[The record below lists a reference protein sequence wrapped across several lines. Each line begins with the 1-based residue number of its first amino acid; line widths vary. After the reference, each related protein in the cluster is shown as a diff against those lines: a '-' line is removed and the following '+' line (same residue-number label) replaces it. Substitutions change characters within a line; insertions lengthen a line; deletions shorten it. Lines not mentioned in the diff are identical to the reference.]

1 MKKNLVKSLAFT
13 FLILNIGFLACEEK
27 IDYTAQLIQQEIDD
41 REAYIEAE
49 GISDSSKTASGLY
62 YIETKEGTGVQ
73 ATAGNVV
80 KVNYQ
85 GELLN
90 GFVFDST
97 WDEAFSHK
105 EPYVFTLGTG
115 AVIAG
120 WDEAIA
126 LMKEGGTAKLIIPSE
141 LAYGA
146 NGKGG
151 SIPPY
156 TTLVFYVE
164 LVDVE

>member
-1 MKKNLVKSLAFT
+1 MMKNNLKKVSVLAF
-13 FLILNIGFLACEEK
+13 LVLSIGFTSCEKDDEYIEGLK
-27 IDYTAQLIQQEIDD
+27 QGEIDS

-49 GISDSSKTASGLY
+49 GITTEPTASGLY

-80 KVNYQ
+80 HVHYQ
-85 GELLN
+85 GQFLN
-90 GFVFDST
+90 GQIFDSSY
-97 WDEAFSHK
+97 ERQA
-105 EPYVFTLGTG
+105 PIIFTLGTG

-126 LMKEGGTAKLIIPSE
+126 LMKEGGTAKLVIPSGI
-141 LAYGA
+141 AYGA
-146 NGKGG
+146 TG
-151 SIPPY
+151 SGSVPAY